1 MSLKFSNSQE
11 FLNKLQV
18 QINLLIALPML
29 ILIYFFLRIENNTYN
44 PQILPEESLFILRI
58 GVLFLVIILVILGL
72 VSFSRQVN
80 SLNAE
85 MPLRDKLELFF
96 SASLT
101 RSYLFEISTLISLT
115 GLILS
120 GEQIYVGY
128 YTICLVAFSITYPS
142 LHRINQQL
150 KLKEND
156 REIILSRKKIE

>member
-1 MSLKFSNSQE
+1 MKFSNSQE

-72 VSFSRQVN
+72 VSFTRQVN

-128 YTICLVAFSITYPS
+128 YTICLVAFSITYPT

>member
-1 MSLKFSNSQE
+1 MKFSNSQE

-18 QINLLIALPML
+18 QLNLLIALPML

-44 PQILPEESLFILRI
+44 PHILTEDSLYILRI
-58 GVLFLVIILVILGL
+58 GVLFLIIILVILGL
-72 VSFSRQVN
+72 ISFSRQVN
-80 SLNAE
+80 SLNPE

-128 YTICLVAFSITYPS
+128 YTICLVAFSITYPT

-150 KLKEND
+150 KLKKED
-156 REIILSRKKIE
+156 REIILSRKRIE

>member
-1 MSLKFSNSQE
+1 LKFSNSQE

-128 YTICLVAFSITYPS
+128 YTICLVAFSITYPT